1 MNKAQIMKW
10 QALIALL
17 AIALSIIAPPSLPFL
32 SDHGAT
38 TAIGALDICHSATA
52 ALSANGDMPCI
63 NEYYGHP
70 SHLEL
75 YNIFEFYFLL
85 KLSEISYQD
94 EHPPQARSTAPPPSK
109 TRLRASNS

>member
-1 MNKAQIMKW
+1 MKW
-10 QALIALL
+10 QALIVLL

-70 SHLEL
+70 LHLEL
-75 YNIFEFYFLL
+75 YNISEIVNPLL

-94 EHPPQARSTAPPPSK
+94 EHPPQA
-109 TRLRASNS
+109 